1 MSLLRKRKYG
11 VVLLVAV
18 LMICAVCSRVAAR
31 YGYYAEVLS
40 IVRALIYIGLL
51 AAWGISVQTRII
63 QTQVRRYLLVIAGLM
78 LLWLTLRTVKY
89 NTYHMTAERFLW
101 YGYYLPMLFIPVL
114 AVLVALSLGKP
125 ENYRLPKWTHFLYL
139 PSALLFLLV
148 LTNDLHQLV
157 FFFPTGVLS
166 TREYDYGIG
175 YYVVLAWMVLCAA
188 AALVII
194 LAKCR
199 IPQSRRYLW
208 LPVVPFALAL
218 GYCAAYIKGVYWVWL
233 LAGDLTVSMC
243 LIITAI
249 FESCIQCSLIQSN
262 THYAELFHASTI
274 GALITDRDF
283 SVACA
288 AENARSVDSQ
298 TLMAAAESPVVT
310 ADGIRISEAPIR
322 WGHVFW
328 EDDISPML
336 AVLKELDDTR
346 EELQS
351 YGSILQA
358 ENAQKAR
365 RKKLEEQERLYRAM
379 QEKAAAPAV
388 RLSNLAKALQ
398 GVQDADAARF
408 LLWKMTVIGAYLKRR
423 SNLIFLADRDGMV
436 PVSEV
441 ALCLNESMDNL
452 RLHVRRCASRLD
464 FEGELRLETAA
475 ALYDFFEAAI
485 ELAMDDLS
493 GAAAN
498 VTRKEDA
505 CVLSLMLQCGTDLT
519 SLRAA
524 YPGMHSL
531 KMRTASGTA
540 RCPSGK
546 GGTRHETKPSPR
558 HQGERGQSPLRHLL
572 CRQQRRHHP
581 VQPADAPSLPRPD
594 GPRPAISGRAARR
607 LESPGRRRYA
617 GGCRQ
622 QLPAIPGRR
631 GLGLPGE

>member
-11 VVLLVAV
+11 VVLTVAA
-18 LMICAVCSRVAAR
+18 LMICAVCARVAAR

-125 ENYRLPKWTHFLYL
+125 ENYCLPKWTHFLYL

-166 TREYDYGIG
+166 TREYGYGIG

-336 AVLKELDDTR
+336 AVLKELDATR

-524 YPGMHSL
+524 YPDAFVENEDGVWYCTLSV
-531 KMRTASGTA
+531 RE
-540 RCPSGK
+540 
-546 GGTRHETKPSPR
+546 GGNTP
-558 HQGERGQSPLRHLL
+558 
-572 CRQQRRHHP
+572 
-581 VQPADAPSLPRPD
+581 
-594 GPRPAISGRAARR
+594 
-607 LESPGRRRYA
+607 
-617 GGCRQ
+617 
-622 QLPAIPGRR
+622 
-631 GLGLPGE
+631 

>member
-18 LMICAVCSRVAAR
+18 LMICAVCARVAAR

-336 AVLKELDDTR
+336 AVLKELDATR

-475 ALYDFFEAAI
+475 VLYDFFEAAI

-524 YPGMHSL
+524 YPDAFVENEDGVWYCTLSV
-531 KMRTASGTA
+531 RE
-540 RCPSGK
+540 
-546 GGTRHETKPSPR
+546 GGNTP
-558 HQGERGQSPLRHLL
+558 
-572 CRQQRRHHP
+572 
-581 VQPADAPSLPRPD
+581 
-594 GPRPAISGRAARR
+594 
-607 LESPGRRRYA
+607 
-617 GGCRQ
+617 
-622 QLPAIPGRR
+622 
-631 GLGLPGE
+631 

>member
-11 VVLLVAV
+11 VVLTVAA
-18 LMICAVCSRVAAR
+18 LMVCAVCARIAAR
-31 YGYYAEVLS
+31 YGYYAEPLG
-40 IVRALIYIGLL
+40 IVRPVIYIGLL

-63 QTQVRRYLLVIAGLM
+63 QTQVRRYLLAIAGLM

-89 NTYHMTAERFLW
+89 NTFHMTAERFLW

-139 PSALLFLLV
+139 PSAILLLLV

-157 FFFPTGVLS
+157 FAFPNGVLS
-166 TREYDYGIG
+166 DADYSYGIG
-175 YYVVLAWMVLCAA
+175 YYVVLAWIVLCAA

-199 IPQSRRYLW
+199 IPHSRRYLW
-208 LPVVPFALAL
+208 LPVVPFVLAL
-218 GYCAAYIKGVYWVWL
+218 MYCAAYIRGVYWVWL
-233 LAGDLTVSMC
+233 LAGDLTVSLC
-243 LIITAI
+243 LIFTAI
-249 FESCIQCSLIQSN
+249 FESCIQCGLIQSN
-262 THYAELFHASTI
+262 TRYEELFHASTI

-288 AENARSVDSQ
+288 AENAKSVDPR
-298 TLMAAAESPVVT
+298 TLMAATESPVVT

-336 AVLKELDDTR
+336 TVLKELDDTR

-365 RKKLEEQERLYRAM
+365 RRKLEEQERLYRAM

-398 GVQDADAARF
+398 GVQDAGAARF
-408 LLWKMTVIGAYLKRR
+408 LLWKMAVIGAYLKRR
-423 SNLIFLADRDGMV
+423 SNLIFLAGRDGMV

-441 ALCLNESMDNL
+441 SLCLNESMDNL

-485 ELAMDDLS
+485 ELSLDGLS

-498 VTRKEDA
+498 VTRREDA
-505 CVLSLMLQCGTDLT
+505 CVLSLMLQCGADLT
-519 SLRAA
+519 PLGAA
-524 YPGMHSL
+524 YPD
-531 KMRTASGTA
+531 ASVENEDGVWYCTLSV
-540 RCPSGK
+540 RE
-546 GGTRHETKPSPR
+546 GGNTP
-558 HQGERGQSPLRHLL
+558 
-572 CRQQRRHHP
+572 
-581 VQPADAPSLPRPD
+581 
-594 GPRPAISGRAARR
+594 
-607 LESPGRRRYA
+607 
-617 GGCRQ
+617 
-622 QLPAIPGRR
+622 
-631 GLGLPGE
+631 

>member
-18 LMICAVCSRVAAR
+18 LMICAVCARVAAR

-262 THYAELFHASTI
+262 THYAELFHTSTI

-388 RLSNLAKALQ
+388 RLSNLAKTLQ
-398 GVQDADAARF
+398 WVQDADAARF

-452 RLHVRRCASRLD
+452 RLLVRRCASRLD

-524 YPGMHSL
+524 YPDAFVENEDGVWYCTLSV
-531 KMRTASGTA
+531 RE
-540 RCPSGK
+540 
-546 GGTRHETKPSPR
+546 GGNTP
-558 HQGERGQSPLRHLL
+558 
-572 CRQQRRHHP
+572 
-581 VQPADAPSLPRPD
+581 
-594 GPRPAISGRAARR
+594 
-607 LESPGRRRYA
+607 
-617 GGCRQ
+617 
-622 QLPAIPGRR
+622 
-631 GLGLPGE
+631 

>member
-18 LMICAVCSRVAAR
+18 LMICAVCARVAAR
-31 YGYYAEVLS
+31 CGYYAEVLS
-40 IVRALIYIGLL
+40 FVRALIYIGLL

-524 YPGMHSL
+524 YPDAFVENEDGVWYCTLSV
-531 KMRTASGTA
+531 RE
-540 RCPSGK
+540 
-546 GGTRHETKPSPR
+546 GGNTP
-558 HQGERGQSPLRHLL
+558 
-572 CRQQRRHHP
+572 
-581 VQPADAPSLPRPD
+581 
-594 GPRPAISGRAARR
+594 
-607 LESPGRRRYA
+607 
-617 GGCRQ
+617 
-622 QLPAIPGRR
+622 
-631 GLGLPGE
+631 

>member
-18 LMICAVCSRVAAR
+18 LMICAVCARVAAR

-40 IVRALIYIGLL
+40 IVRTLIYIGLL

-379 QEKAAAPAV
+379 QEKAAAPVV

-408 LLWKMTVIGAYLKRR
+408 LLWKMTVMGAYLKRR

-505 CVLSLMLQCGTDLT
+505 CVLSLMLQCGTGLT

-524 YPGMHSL
+524 YPD
-531 KMRTASGTA
+531 ASVENEDGVWYCTLSV
-540 RCPSGK
+540 RE
-546 GGTRHETKPSPR
+546 GGNTP
-558 HQGERGQSPLRHLL
+558 
-572 CRQQRRHHP
+572 
-581 VQPADAPSLPRPD
+581 
-594 GPRPAISGRAARR
+594 
-607 LESPGRRRYA
+607 
-617 GGCRQ
+617 
-622 QLPAIPGRR
+622 
-631 GLGLPGE
+631 

>member
-18 LMICAVCSRVAAR
+18 LMICAVCARVAAR

-243 LIITAI
+243 LFITAI

-505 CVLSLMLQCGTDLT
+505 SVLSLMLQCGTDLT
-519 SLRAA
+519 SLGAS
-524 YPGMHSL
+524 YPDAFVENEDGVWYCTLSV
-531 KMRTASGTA
+531 RE
-540 RCPSGK
+540 
-546 GGTRHETKPSPR
+546 GGNTP
-558 HQGERGQSPLRHLL
+558 
-572 CRQQRRHHP
+572 
-581 VQPADAPSLPRPD
+581 
-594 GPRPAISGRAARR
+594 
-607 LESPGRRRYA
+607 
-617 GGCRQ
+617 
-622 QLPAIPGRR
+622 
-631 GLGLPGE
+631 

>member
-18 LMICAVCSRVAAR
+18 LMICAVCARVAAR
-31 YGYYAEVLS
+31 CGYYAEVLS

-139 PSALLFLLV
+139 PSALLLLLV

-464 FEGELRLETAA
+464 FEGELRMETAA

-524 YPGMHSL
+524 YPD
-531 KMRTASGTA
+531 ASVENEDGVWYCTLSV
-540 RCPSGK
+540 RE
-546 GGTRHETKPSPR
+546 GGNTP
-558 HQGERGQSPLRHLL
+558 
-572 CRQQRRHHP
+572 
-581 VQPADAPSLPRPD
+581 
-594 GPRPAISGRAARR
+594 
-607 LESPGRRRYA
+607 
-617 GGCRQ
+617 
-622 QLPAIPGRR
+622 
-631 GLGLPGE
+631 

>member
-18 LMICAVCSRVAAR
+18 LMICAVCARVAAR

-40 IVRALIYIGLL
+40 IVRTLIYIGLL

-379 QEKAAAPAV
+379 QEKAAAPVV

-408 LLWKMTVIGAYLKRR
+408 LLWKMTVMGAYLKRR

-524 YPGMHSL
+524 YPD
-531 KMRTASGTA
+531 ASVENEDGVWYCTLSV
-540 RCPSGK
+540 RE
-546 GGTRHETKPSPR
+546 GGNTP
-558 HQGERGQSPLRHLL
+558 
-572 CRQQRRHHP
+572 
-581 VQPADAPSLPRPD
+581 
-594 GPRPAISGRAARR
+594 
-607 LESPGRRRYA
+607 
-617 GGCRQ
+617 
-622 QLPAIPGRR
+622 
-631 GLGLPGE
+631 

>member
-1 MSLLRKRKYG
+1 MSFRYLPRRRFRTMSLLRKRKYG

-18 LMICAVCSRVAAR
+18 LMICAVCARVAAR

-148 LTNDLHQLV
+148 LTNDLHQFV

-298 TLMAAAESPVVT
+298 TLMVAAESPVVT

-524 YPGMHSL
+524 YPD
-531 KMRTASGTA
+531 ASVENEDGVWYCTLSV
-540 RCPSGK
+540 RE
-546 GGTRHETKPSPR
+546 GGNTP
-558 HQGERGQSPLRHLL
+558 
-572 CRQQRRHHP
+572 
-581 VQPADAPSLPRPD
+581 
-594 GPRPAISGRAARR
+594 
-607 LESPGRRRYA
+607 
-617 GGCRQ
+617 
-622 QLPAIPGRR
+622 
-631 GLGLPGE
+631 

>member
-31 YGYYAEVLS
+31 YGYCAEVLS

-398 GVQDADAARF
+398 GVQDADTARF

-505 CVLSLMLQCGTDLT
+505 CILSLMLQCGTDLT

-524 YPGMHSL
+524 YPDAFVENEDGVWYCTLSV
-531 KMRTASGTA
+531 RE
-540 RCPSGK
+540 
-546 GGTRHETKPSPR
+546 GGNTP
-558 HQGERGQSPLRHLL
+558 
-572 CRQQRRHHP
+572 
-581 VQPADAPSLPRPD
+581 
-594 GPRPAISGRAARR
+594 
-607 LESPGRRRYA
+607 
-617 GGCRQ
+617 
-622 QLPAIPGRR
+622 
-631 GLGLPGE
+631 

>member
-18 LMICAVCSRVAAR
+18 LMICAVCARVAAR

-336 AVLKELDDTR
+336 AVLKELDATR

-388 RLSNLAKALQ
+388 RLSNLAKTLQ

-524 YPGMHSL
+524 YPDAFVENEDGVWYCTLSV
-531 KMRTASGTA
+531 RE
-540 RCPSGK
+540 
-546 GGTRHETKPSPR
+546 GGNTP
-558 HQGERGQSPLRHLL
+558 
-572 CRQQRRHHP
+572 
-581 VQPADAPSLPRPD
+581 
-594 GPRPAISGRAARR
+594 
-607 LESPGRRRYA
+607 
-617 GGCRQ
+617 
-622 QLPAIPGRR
+622 
-631 GLGLPGE
+631 